1 MTTTHTGTRRRI
13 PFSDLTFTGTREE
26 VDELRTIAYHSGRL
40 VYMSTPEQVS
50 AEDPRLRIVI
60 RLRSTR

>member
-1 MTTTHTGTRRRI
+1 MTTTTGTGRRV

-26 VDELRTIAYHSGRL
+26 VDELRTAAYQSGRL
-40 VYMSTPEQVS
+40 VYMSAPEQVG
-50 AEDPRLRIVI
+50 AEDPRLRVVV